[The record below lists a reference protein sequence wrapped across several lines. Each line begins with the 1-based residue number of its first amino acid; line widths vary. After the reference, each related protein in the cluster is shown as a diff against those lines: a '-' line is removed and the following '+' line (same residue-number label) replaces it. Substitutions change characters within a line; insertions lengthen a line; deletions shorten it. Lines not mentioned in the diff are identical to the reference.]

1 MASKSGRCIRSGMC
15 VYLVLHSDL
24 GGQSVV
30 SVPFLTEVEAQLLHF
45 VLGLQVTP
53 RLSCVSVAGA
63 GGGKLLQDSEG
74 GITQVKMR
82 QEGTT
87 KGGLHKLAAK
97 ESMLREESISF
108 CHTVRLSLS

>member
-1 MASKSGRCIRSGMC
+1 MC
-15 VYLVLHSDL
+15 VYLVLYGDL

-63 GGGKLLQDSEG
+63 RGGKLLQDSEERG
-74 GITQVKMR
+74 GNKGQNETGRDNKGRIT
-82 QEGTT
+82 
-87 KGGLHKLAAK
+87 
-97 ESMLREESISF
+97 
-108 CHTVRLSLS
+108 